1 MAWGGWGMEQ
11 AVTIAPRTG
20 QDVHAKPTFGTSV
33 SHQARVVG
41 EQNRVWDQRGR
52 EVISTKVILLDGG
65 VAASPDVQVTLS
77 TDDALS
83 TETAALQPPVVAVGR
98 YPDETGENHYT
109 ALFL

>member
-1 MAWGGWGMEQ
+1 MEQ
-11 AVTIAPRTG
+11 TVQIQTRTG
-20 QDVHAKPTFGTSV
+20 LDVHGKPTFGV
-33 SHQARVVG
+33 CVPHKARVVG
-41 EQNRVWDQRGR
+41 EQNRVWDTRGQ

-77 TDDALS
+77 TNDALS
-83 TETAALQPPVVAVGR
+83 TETAALQPPVIAAGR